1 MDKPILAVFDSEER
15 YAYGFM
21 EFISNKSNLPF
32 QVHVF
37 TEPERFFAYSKQ
49 EEIECLLISENV
61 YQREVEALNIPH
73 IIILSESSDCL
84 NKSLLHIHKYQ
95 SCEAIF
101 REVMAYYTN
110 EASHVMSC
118 VRTNTEKM
126 KIIGIYTPVG
136 RCLQTTFSFALGQ
149 ILSKKQKYYT

>member
-1 MDKPILAVFDSEER
+1 
-15 YAYGFM
+15 M

-101 REVMAYYTN
+101 REVMAYYTK
-110 EASHVMSC
+110 EAGHVMSC

-126 KIIGIYTPVG
+126 KIIGI
-136 RCLQTTFSFALGQ
+136 
-149 ILSKKQKYYT
+149 

>member
-1 MDKPILAVFDSEER
+1 MDKPILAIFDSEER

-84 NKSLLHIHKYQ
+84 NKSKLSESIHRSGDVCRRPFPLHWDRFFQ
-95 SCEAIF
+95 
-101 REVMAYYTN
+101 
-110 EASHVMSC
+110 
-118 VRTNTEKM
+118 
-126 KIIGIYTPVG
+126 
-136 RCLQTTFSFALGQ
+136 
-149 ILSKKQKYYT
+149 KKQKYYT

>member
-49 EEIECLLISENV
+49 EKIECLLISENV

-73 IIILSESSDCL
+73 IIILSESNDCL

-95 SCEAIF
+95 SCEVIF
-101 REVMAYYTN
+101 REVMAHYAKETDK
-110 EASHVMSC
+110 ASSC
-118 VRTNTEKM
+118 VRSCMRKM
-126 KIIGIYTPVG
+126 KVIGIYTPVG
-136 RCLQTTFSFALGQ
+136 RCLQTTFSFA
-149 ILSKKQKYYT
+149 